1 MWQMV
6 VIHEV
11 AVTVLKRLLNLVNKS
26 IYFFIG
32 SHSDL
37 LSILLSSQSID
48 THKFT
53 AIHTHMHAHAHTHT
67 HVYIHT
73 YTHIHRHIHTC
84 THTYVHTYVHTHTY
98 THVHTH
104 THTSHTYVHTYVHTH
119 THVHTNTHTPNCC
132 SLVALSSPL
141 FFISLSSF
149 SLSAKSKMT
158 INGYC
163 PQTKSSYRVKCT
175 IQNIKIIGLVS
186 AVYTHPFME
195 A

>member
-1 MWQMV
+1 MV

-67 HVYIHT
+67 CTYTHTHTYTDIYIPVHTHT
-73 YTHIHRHIHTC
+73 YTHM
-84 THTYVHTYVHTHTY
+84 YTHTY

-104 THTSHTYVHTYVHTH
+104 THVTHIRTHIRTHTH

-175 IQNIKIIGLVS
+175 VQNIKIIGLVS
-186 AVYTHPFME
+186 AVYTHPIME